1 MSFKAIKNFLR
12 NMIKK
17 INKAIRGEENCLI
30 KDSNECV
37 CMTLEEIKECK
48 KELEKYKKKINGYRN
63 RSNFNDNLCRINYG
77 FSNSLYTQRLI
88 IWN

>member
-17 INKAIRGEENCLI
+17 INKSIRGEENCLI

-48 KELEKYKKKINGYRN
+48 KELEKYKKK
-63 RSNFNDNLCRINYG
+63 
-77 FSNSLYTQRLI
+77 
-88 IWN
+88 

>member
-30 KDSNECV
+30 KDSDECV

-48 KELEKYKKKINGYRN
+48 KECPLSLPPPRW
-63 RSNFNDNLCRINYG
+63 LRIP
-77 FSNSLYTQRLI
+77 
-88 IWN
+88 